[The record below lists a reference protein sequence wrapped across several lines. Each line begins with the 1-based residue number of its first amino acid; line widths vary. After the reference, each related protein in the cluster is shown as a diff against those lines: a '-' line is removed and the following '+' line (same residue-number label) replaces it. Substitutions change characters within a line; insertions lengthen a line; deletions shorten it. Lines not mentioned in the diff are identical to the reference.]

1 MNSLTQT
8 PVKQTLLSQKIAAI
22 IKEKRSQLQFK
33 QEIVAKEIGMS
44 QANYSKIENGL
55 VGIDIDALQQIC
67 ECLQLSLL
75 GVILLVKNN

>member
-1 MNSLTQT
+1 MNTLPQT
-8 PVKQTLLSQKIAAI
+8 PIKQALLSQKIAAI